1 MPVKKVQPRILYPF
15 SLSKC
20 NASKFCS
27 GYKYSVAH
35 MLRLFLSLIQSR
47 RQFRAVSCI
56 RICHTYI
63 YSVNSIGE
71 NVVCIQPFYLNLI
84 KLNNNGYYVVIW
96 VHTLRL
102 LNIMYQIT
110 KLQQTDLKLTIVNC
124 VHFFFYIVLNESKL
138 FLYVGVNLMFL
149 LFLDLM
155 IIFSPPLFGGKK
167 KKGSLISFL
176 FVSFLPHRQFGTLN
190 HRLCHQ
196 LTFISL
202 SRFSKDC
209 FVLWNTFHFPPSL
222 ANC

>member
-84 KLNNNGYYVVIW
+84 KLNNTGYYVVIW

-124 VHFFFYIVLNESKL
+124 VHFFFYTVLNESKL

-155 IIFSPPLFGGKK
+155 IIFSPPLFGEKKK
-167 KKGSLISFL
+167 KKG
-176 FVSFLPHRQFGTLN
+176 V
-190 HRLCHQ
+190 
-196 LTFISL
+196 
-202 SRFSKDC
+202 
-209 FVLWNTFHFPPSL
+209 
-222 ANC
+222 